1 MASSRSQ
8 LAASSGQESGHGQT
22 YDTNTAMERGIASLR
37 MGPLLLPGPHGQA
50 VADRGDTRIVGQP
63 QQDVRAAGED
73 RAEELTPPRRQVRP
87 GFWQPIPLS
96 ATLFVGAAGAA
107 RFGRDDDVADFRA
120 RQTFAHSTAGAAYR
134 RLRREL
140 QWRTAGGHYR
150 VRRAVE
156 GAFGHTVAEHATPLV
171 RDLVGLDPALQRNKV
186 TNLRL
191 AAERL
196 DGIVLEPGVRLSF
209 WREVGRPSYRRGFL
223 DGLVLDH
230 GRLTAGVG
238 GGLCQLTNLLYWMTL
253 HTPLQ
258 VTERWRHSYDVF
270 PDAGRTQPFGS
281 GATCAW
287 PSLDLQIENVTG
299 VPYRLRVALTDT
311 LLTGAWQAP
320 GPPSRRYVIEERS
333 HRITHEGPGAY
344 VRRNELWRLEHDLDG
359 LLVTQRRVAVND
371 ALMMYEPFLPPAVP

>member
-1 MASSRSQ
+1 M
-8 LAASSGQESGHGQT
+8 
-22 YDTNTAMERGIASLR
+22 
-37 MGPLLLPGPHGQA
+37 
-50 VADRGDTRIVGQP
+50 
-63 QQDVRAAGED
+63 
-73 RAEELTPPRRQVRP
+73 RP
-87 GFWQPIPLS
+87 GLWQHTTHS

-107 RFGRDDDVADFRA
+107 RSGRGDDVADFRA
-120 RQTFAHSTAGAAYR
+120 RERLAHSAAGAAYR
-134 RLRREL
+134 RLKREL
-140 QWRTAGGHYR
+140 QWRTPGTDFR
-150 VRRAVE
+150 VHRARD
-156 GAFGHTVAEHATPLV
+156 GAFAHTVAEHATPLI
-171 RDLVGLDPALQRNKV
+171 RDLAGLDPALQLNKV

-191 AAERL
+191 AAGRL
-196 DGIVLEPGVRLSF
+196 DGVVLEPGMRLSF
-209 WREVGRPSYRRGFL
+209 WREVGKPTHRRGFL

-238 GGLCQLTNLLYWMTL
+238 GGLCQMTNLLYWMTL

-287 PSLDLQIENVTG
+287 PSLDLQIENVTS

-311 LLTGAWQAP
+311 HLAGAWETP
-320 GPPSRRYVIEERS
+320 GPPSRRYAIEERA

-344 VRRNELWRLEHDLDG
+344 VRCNELWRLEYDLDG
-359 LLVTQRRVAVND
+359 LLVTQRRVAANN